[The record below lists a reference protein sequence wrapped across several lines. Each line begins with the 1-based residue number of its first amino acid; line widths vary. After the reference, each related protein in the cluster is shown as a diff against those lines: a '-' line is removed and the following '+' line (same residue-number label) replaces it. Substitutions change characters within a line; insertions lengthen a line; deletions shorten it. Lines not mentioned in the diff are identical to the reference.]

1 MQINELINEDIKVP
15 GSIQMVLKTSQGIW
29 YSVTLAQ
36 VKKWYK
42 LWYGHDFNDVRAD
55 ATAEYFMFVEKGQSP
70 WGFEAY
76 LVSLKDQKI
85 RSVNS
90 SDFGLF
96 SGKSL
101 QEFVKLFN
109 VQSGELLWGTMI
121 VYKGDAH
128 WSWDVFNVMP
138 PVATVAG
145 KPVHEVPK
153 DDWWIL
159 NRLKYKYQVSS
170 DRVLVFFYEPLGSN
184 VCVSIKKGKITSV
197 TSLAKIT
204 KDQVTK
210 ISSELS
216 AQLNLNKAETG
227 AHYLMPKS
235 KAHRMLQVIKD
246 NPSVGRADLYWKHLK
261 LKQLPSYRSASDLVS
276 QLVSWQLVEESSG
289 VRYEITPKGIMV
301 LAALNADKKVP
312 LSGLVKE

>member
-15 GSIQMVLKTSQGIW
+15 GSIQMVLKTSQGVW
-29 YSVTLAQ
+29 YAVTLAQ

-55 ATAEYFMFVEKGQSP
+55 ATAEYFMFVEKSQSP
-70 WGFEAY
+70 WDFETY

-159 NRLKYKYQVSS
+159 NRLKYKYQVTS
-170 DRVLVFFYEPLGSN
+170 DRVLVFFYGALGSN
-184 VCVSIKKGKITSV
+184 VCVSIKQGKITSV
-197 TSLAKIT
+197 TSLAKISQ
-204 KDQVTK
+204 KQVTE

-216 AQLNLNKAETG
+216 AQLNLTKAETG

-235 KAHRMLQVIKD
+235 KAHRILQVIKD
-246 NPSVGRADLYWKHLK
+246 NPGISRLGIYHDQLK
-261 LKQLPSYRSASDLVS
+261 LKQAPSLHSESDLVYKLYVWD
-276 QLVSWQLVEESSG
+276 LVSFKGTHSMT
-289 VRYEITPKGIMV
+289 ITPKGTLV
-301 LAALNADKKVP
+301 LAALNAGKKVP
-312 LSGLVKE
+312 LSGLFKE